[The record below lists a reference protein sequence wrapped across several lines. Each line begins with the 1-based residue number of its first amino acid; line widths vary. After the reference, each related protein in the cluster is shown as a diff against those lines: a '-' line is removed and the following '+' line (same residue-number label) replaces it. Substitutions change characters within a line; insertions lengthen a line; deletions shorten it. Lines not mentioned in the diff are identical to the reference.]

1 MQRARCRQRRQWAI
15 GLVALA
21 VVIAGCG
28 SSSSS
33 SSSSSAAT
41 SASTTSAGTATSG
54 ASSSVASTIAEFS
67 GPVKWPGPN
76 TSVKP
81 PTGKTITIIICG
93 SQGITCVRVGNG
105 AKAAA
110 AALGYKATVVDGQ
123 SEPTV
128 WNQAIR
134 SAVASKTSGI
144 ILAGVPPALVTGA
157 LAVAKSAGIP
167 VATVLSVLGPA
178 TDVRVTYDRAK
189 VAQANSAFIAKNS
202 GGNAKVLVVRD
213 DEFPET
219 KPTMDGY
226 TTDLPKACSGCSVVK
241 TINFTLALASSRL
254 AGDVTQALQSN
265 PSINYI
271 VVPFDAVETFLSQGI
286 RQAGMTGKVHIV
298 GVGADPP
305 SVQGIKAGDEVESLG
320 TPAEWMGWDAMDG
333 LVRVFAK
340 KAVPALDASLPGG
353 ASNYQVPERIITK
366 SNLPGASGWQGSYN
380 YQAKFKQLWG
390 K

>member
-1 MQRARCRQRRQWAI
+1 MERVRRGHRAQWTI

-21 VVIAGCG
+21 IGVAGCSSNSST
-28 SSSSS
+28 SSSDTSGK
-33 SSSSSAAT
+33 SSSAT
-41 SASTTSAGTATSG
+41 TTTSGVSSAVAATITA
-54 ASSSVASTIAEFS
+54 FS
-67 GPVKWPGPN
+67 APVSWPGPD

-81 PTGKTITIIICG
+81 PAAKKVTIIICG

-110 AALGYKATVVDGQ
+110 SALGYTATVVDGQ
-123 SEPTV
+123 NQPTV

-134 SAVASKTSGI
+134 SAVTSKTDGI
-144 ILAGVPPALVTGA
+144 ILAGVPPTLVTGA
-157 LAVAKSAGIP
+157 LAVAKSARIP
-167 VATVLSVLGPA
+167 VATVLSVLGNA
-178 TDVRVTYDRAK
+178 TSVRVTYDRTK

-219 KPTMDGY
+219 KPTMDAY
-226 TTDLPKACSGCSVVK
+226 TTELPKVCSGCSVVK
-241 TINFTLALASSRL
+241 TIKFTLALASSRL
-254 AGDVTQALQSN
+254 SGDITQALQSN

-271 VVPFDAVETFLSQGI
+271 VIPFDAVETFLSQGI
-286 RQAGMTGKVHIV
+286 RLAGKTGQVHIV

-320 TPAEWMGWDAMDG
+320 TPAEWMGWDAIDG
-333 LVRVFAK
+333 LVRVFANT
-340 KAVPALDASLPGG
+340 AVPTLDATLPGG
-353 ASNYQVPERIITK
+353 ASNYQVPERLITK
-366 SNLPGASGWQGSYN
+366 SNLPGASGWQGGYG

>member
-1 MQRARCRQRRQWAI
+1 MERMTRRHRGQWVIGLSALAI
-15 GLVALA
+15 G
-21 VVIAGCG
+21 IAGCSSSN
-28 SSSSS
+28 SSSSGTSGKS
-33 SSSSSAAT
+33 SSGT
-41 SASTTSAGTATSG
+41 GTTSGV
-54 ASSSVASTIAEFS
+54 SSSVASTIARFS
-67 GPVKWPGPN
+67 GRVSWPGPT
-76 TSVKP
+76 TSVTP
-81 PTGKTITIIICG
+81 PARKKLTIIICG

-110 AALGYKATVVDGQ
+110 AALGYTATVVDGQ
-123 SEPTV
+123 SQPTV

-134 SAVASKTSGI
+134 SAVASRTNGI

-178 TDVRVTYDRAK
+178 TNLRVTYDRAK

-202 GGNAKVLVVRD
+202 AGTAKVLVVRD

-219 KPTMDGY
+219 KPTMDAY
-226 TTDLPKACSGCSVVK
+226 ATDLPKTCSGCSVVK
-241 TINFTLALASSRL
+241 TIKFTLALASSRL
-254 AGDVTQALQSN
+254 AGDVAQALQSN

-286 RQAGMTGKVHIV
+286 RQAGKTGQVHIV

-320 TPAEWMGWDAMDG
+320 TPAEWMGWDAVDG

-340 KAVPALDASLPGG
+340 KTVPTLDATLPGG
-353 ASNYQVPERIITK
+353 ASNYQVPERLITR
-366 SNLPGASGWQGSYN
+366 SNLPGASGWQGAYD